1 MAVKRTTKNVL
12 EWCVRD
18 LLALRRQLLSRSEQV
33 VLAECGK
40 LSKVRRPTLF
50 WHVGGGRELLR
61 GVSVC
66 VSSAGEGAGQPVA
79 ASEGPEQ
86 P

>member
-50 WHVGGGRELLR
+50 WRVCGGKLLR

>member
-33 VLAECGK
+33 VLAECSK

-50 WHVGGGRELLR
+50 WHVCVGELLT